1 MIKIFLSK
9 EENAKY
15 HLEYLCPYCPEE
27 KKRLRYV
34 NGDNECWWYKNWK
47 NGNFDIPRTFG
58 LRNLFR
64 ERLGLKTKLHAFQK
78 YDRAA

>member
-15 HLEYLCPYCPEE
+15 HLEYLCPCCPEE

-34 NGDNECWWYKNWK
+34 NGDNECWWNKNWK

-58 LRNLFR
+58 LWNYVREFFGLEPNLD
-64 ERLGLKTKLHAFQK
+64 AFQK
-78 YDRAA
+78 YDKAA